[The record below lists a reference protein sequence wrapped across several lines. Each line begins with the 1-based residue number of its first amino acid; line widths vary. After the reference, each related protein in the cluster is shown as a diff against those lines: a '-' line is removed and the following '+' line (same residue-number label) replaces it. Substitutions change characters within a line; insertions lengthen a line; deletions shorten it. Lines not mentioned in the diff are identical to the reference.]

1 MKCSFIGGLFFIV
14 MATGC
19 SSKSSPAGT
28 QKIGHSPDAKDK
40 ITDWEAYDAS
50 STVRQDSITSGNLL
64 GLWSAYEGVFRFGN
78 NISTMK
84 LNVPFIIE
92 IKDGNC
98 RRNEK
103 DEFQKFS
110 IKENLLIVPGNSKP
124 DTGIINKLT
133 RQELVISWKR
143 DANYTRYYYKK

>member
-1 MKCSFIGGLFFIV
+1 MKCSFIGGLFFILI
-14 MATGC
+14 ATGC
-19 SSKSSPAGT
+19 SSKSSPAGA
-28 QKIGHSPDAKDK
+28 QKVGNTTDAKNT
-40 ITDWEAYDAS
+40 IIDWEGYDAS
-50 STVRQDSITSGNLL
+50 STVPQDSIRSENLQ

-110 IKENLLIVPGNSKP
+110 IKENLLIVPGNNKP

-133 RQELVISWKR
+133 RQQLIISWKR